1 MCALRDAG
9 VDIEGSVR
17 RFAGNAAL
25 YEKFLLRFPGDPNFA
40 AASEALESENWE
52 GLLQAVHTL
61 KGVSGNLGLNKIFE
75 LCAQMVTLLRAE
87 ERMEAGRMFREELTA
102 AYGEICLILERNG
115 VSQG

>member
-1 MCALRDAG
+1 MRALRDAG
-9 VDIEGSVR
+9 VDTEGSVR

-25 YEKFLLRFPGDPNFA
+25 YEKFLLRFPEDPNFA
-40 AASEALESENWE
+40 AASAALESGDWE

-61 KGVSGNLGLNKIFE
+61 KGVSGNLGLNRIFE
-75 LCAQMVTLLRAE
+75 LCSQVVTLLRAE
-87 ERMEAGRMFREELTA
+87 EQTEAGRIFREELAA